1 MYLFSKNVI
10 PILFLLFISLTAADK
25 LAYLSPLPFSKYHP
39 VQTRLIIRFH
49 RTSPEELENLDSFI
63 EVEGESSGPVTGRTI
78 LSSDGR
84 TIIFKPDGFFSRG
97 EKVWV
102 HLVPVLPGE
111 QKAFLDTL
119 YYFDVS
125 GDDGSSIL
133 QKSEMSD
140 PPTDQPAMP
149 QNPGDLIPIIQN
161 GVVIPADFPRI
172 NITVNDNPDTGLIF
186 INNWGGVYYM
196 MILDNQGD
204 PVWYQ
209 KVPDRRRDFKLQKN
223 GRLTMFVS
231 QGYGGGNH
239 IALDSTYAVVDTF
252 FHPAGYTI
260 DQHELQV
267 LPDGH
272 YFIIVADR
280 QTVDMSQLVE
290 GGNPRASVLGNHVA
304 EMDADDNC
312 IFLWRSWDHFNIT
325 DAIHENLTAS
335 SIEYVHMNAIEIDHD
350 GQILISSRFQD
361 EISKIDRE
369 TGDFIWRLGGVNNQF
384 EWLNDEYRLAYQ
396 HDIRVLP
403 NGHYTVFDNGNRRSP
418 VFSRALE
425 LAVDTLNMTV
435 EKVWEYRENP
445 DIYAKYMGNTQRL
458 PNGNTLINWAIGTAP
473 KLTEVRP
480 DGSKAYEL
488 NFANNYECYRVFR
501 FPWKGKAAVPYLL
514 TESASDHL
522 TLIFNKFGDRDVT
535 GFNIY
540 AGPDP
545 DPDQIIA
552 TAEEPYIQLFNLP
565 GGAYYYFR
573 VTALDSAGEESGF
586 SNEVKTYI
594 TGVSSGENLLV
605 NGDFSQ
611 GFDFWSWDTD
621 TADADAMWEIDST
634 GMLHIA
640 ISDGGTK
647 LGAVRISYP
656 NLRVAEGNL
665 YVLEFDAHASANRIF
680 QAEVSM
686 RDEPFQSYSKIGYI
700 LLTDQQQHFSYQFA
714 MENPTDFTAGIVL
727 SAGNSN
733 DDVYID
739 NVSLKELPT
748 GIDGSGTTQPEDFV
762 LRPNFPNPFNP
773 QTTIAFAVPEPARIT
788 LVIYNVL
795 GEKLKILADNTYRPG
810 NYQIR
815 FDASGLSSGL
825 YLCRMQAE
833 AVDGGVRFTAA
844 RKILLL
850 R

>member
-1 MYLFSKNVI
+1 MLF
-10 PILFLLFISLTAADK
+10 FLFISLTASDK
-25 LAYLSPLPFSKYHP
+25 ISYLAPLPYSKYHP

-49 RTSPEELENLDSFI
+49 RTVPEELANLDSFI
-63 EVEGESSGPVTGRTI
+63 AVDGESSGPAGGRII

-84 TIIFKPDGFFSRG
+84 TIIFKPAGFFNRG

-102 HLVPVLPGE
+102 HLHPVLSG
-111 QKAFLDTL
+111 QQNAFLDTL
-119 YYFDVS
+119 YYFTIS
-125 GDDGSSIL
+125 GDDGGTL
-133 QKSEMSD
+133 QKSGTSG
-140 PPTDQPAMP
+140 PPPDQPALP
-149 QNPGDLIPIIQN
+149 LNPVNLIPVIQN
-161 GVVIPADFPRI
+161 GVVIPSDFPRI

-204 PVWYQ
+204 PVWYE
-209 KVPDRRRDFKLQKN
+209 KVPDRRRDFKLQKD

-231 QGYGGGNH
+231 QGYDGGNH

-252 FHPAGYTI
+252 FHPAGYLI

-280 QTVDMSQLVE
+280 QTVDMSLLVE

-304 EMDADDNC
+304 EMDADNNC
-312 IFLWRSWDHFNIT
+312 IFLWRSWDHYNIT
-325 DAIHENLTAS
+325 DAIHEDLTAS

-361 EISKIDRE
+361 EVSKIDRE

-418 VFSRALE
+418 VFSRGLE
-425 LAVDTLNMTV
+425 LAVDTVNMTV

-445 DIYAKYMGNTQRL
+445 DIYSKYMGNTQRL
-458 PNGNTLINWAIGTAP
+458 PNGNTLINWAIGPAP

-514 TESASDHL
+514 AESGSNHL
-522 TLIFNKFGDRDVT
+522 TLIFNKFGDRDVA

-540 AGPDP
+540 GGHDPEPDK
-545 DPDQIIA
+545 IIA
-552 TAEEPYIQLFNLP
+552 TAGEPYIQLFNLP
-565 GGAYYYFR
+565 GGTYYYFR
-573 VTALDSAGEESGF
+573 VTALDTAGKESGF

-605 NGDFSQ
+605 NGDFSH

-634 GMLHIA
+634 GILHIA
-640 ISDGGTK
+640 ISDGGTD
-647 LGAVRISYP
+647 LGAVRVTYP
-656 NLRVAEGNL
+656 NLRLAEGSQ
-665 YVLEFDAHASANRIF
+665 YVFEFDAHASAKRVF
-680 QAEVSM
+680 QAEVAM
-686 RDEPFQSYSKIGYI
+686 RDEPYQSYSKIGYT
-700 LLTDQQQHFSYQFA
+700 LLTGQQKRYAYQFT
-714 MENPTDFTAGIVL
+714 MENPTDFTASIVF

-733 DDVYID
+733 DDVFID

-748 GIDGSGTTQPEDFV
+748 GIEASPATRPEDF
-762 LRPNFPNPFNP
+762 LLEPNYPNPFNP
-773 QTTIAFAVPEPARIT
+773 RTTITFDIPESARVN
-788 LVIYNVL
+788 LVIYSML
-795 GEKLKILADNTYRPG
+795 GEKIKILADKIYHPG
-810 NYQIR
+810 KYQIR
-815 FDASGLSSGL
+815 FDASTLASGL

-833 AVDGGVRFTAA
+833 TIDGGNRFTAA
-844 RKILLL
+844 RKMILL